1 MNSSLLLGL
10 HAHTWIHAGSG
21 EKDGVVDLPIQ
32 REAHTGWPVIF
43 GSSLKG
49 AMRSQVSRT
58 KGEQA
63 ELSLVTLFGPDSLHT
78 GATSDKIHAGAL
90 LVSDARLL
98 WLPVRSLTSHTR
110 YVTCPALLRRL
121 LADWQRAGQPQSLV
135 VPKVGELEALIAG
148 DQTGRIYLEEYAFT
162 ARAESM
168 LTPWGTLLARFCDL
182 EAEQVL
188 NQLTLIHDDQ
198 FAHLCQAAIPVHP
211 HISLKAD
218 KSVRDGALWYEE
230 ALPPDTLFY
239 TLLLLT
245 DARDGSGLG
254 AATLKNQIEQA
265 LLGDAPYLQVGG
277 NESTGMGWLQLTPLQ
292 QEEA

>member
-254 AATLKNQIEQA
+254 AATLKNQVEQA

>member
-1 MNSSLLLGL
+1 MNSFLLLGL

-58 KGEQA
+58 KGERG
-63 ELSLVTLFGPDSLHT
+63 ELSLVTLFGPDSLHA
-78 GATSDKIHAGAL
+78 GASSDKIHAGAL

-110 YVTCPALLRRL
+110 FVTCPALLRRL
-121 LADWQRAGQPQSLV
+121 LADLQRAGQPQSLV
-135 VPKVGELEALIAG
+135 LPKVGELEALIAG
-148 DQTGRIYLEEYAFT
+148 NQIGRLYLEEYAFT
-162 ARAESM
+162 ARTESA
-168 LTPWGTLLARFCDL
+168 LTPWGALLARFCDL
-182 EAEQVL
+182 DAQQIL
-188 NQLTLIHDDQ
+188 SQLTLIHDDL

-211 HISLKAD
+211 HIALKAD

-230 ALPPDTLFY
+230 ALPPESLFY
-239 TLLLLT
+239 SLLLLT

-254 AATLKNQIEQA
+254 AATLKDQAEQA

-277 NESTGMGWLQLTPLQ
+277 NESTGMGWLQLTQFQ
-292 QEEA
+292 QVEA